1 MICLFYCFR
10 LYWYQYRTPGGSSGG
25 EAALIGA
32 GGSLLGLGSDIGGSL
47 RIPAHLSGV
56 CGLKPTNG
64 RLYEDGRRGGP
75 GAGMPVL
82 RSGVYGVSGFMS
94 ASVAGLEVGMRALLE
109 EARRMAARD
118 WRVAPVPWDQSLHN
132 PGRKLRIAYYED
144 DGFFPPMPGVKRA
157 LREVIDLLR
166 SEGHEVISWK
176 PVDFKK
182 AFFIMSHFMFADK
195 GFFFTKTMKYEK
207 IDEAIKRTN
216 TVMNMP
222 LAVRK
227 IVAFF
232 IGLFSENAASF
243 FRLGK
248 QTSQELWALN
258 AEKDNLIYSMMRDWE
273 TQGFDAVLS
282 CAFPMPA
289 IPPQYCS
296 RLISGEYFQ

>member
-1 MICLFYCFR
+1 M
-10 LYWYQYRTPGGSSGG
+10 
-25 EAALIGA
+25 
-32 GGSLLGLGSDIGGSL
+32 
-47 RIPAHLSGV
+47 

-64 RLYEDGRRGGP
+64 RLYEDGRRGAH
-75 GAGMPVL
+75 GADMGVL
-82 RSGVYGVSGFMS
+82 RLGVYSVAGFMS
-94 ASVAGLEVGMRALLE
+94 ASVAGLEVGMRAVLE

>member
-1 MICLFYCFR
+1 M
-10 LYWYQYRTPGGSSGG
+10 
-25 EAALIGA
+25 
-32 GGSLLGLGSDIGGSL
+32 
-47 RIPAHLSGV
+47 

-64 RLYEDGRRGGP
+64 RLYEDGRRGAH
-75 GAGMPVL
+75 GADMGVL
-82 RSGVYGVSGFMS
+82 RLGVYSVAGFMS
-94 ASVAGLEVGMRALLE
+94 ASVAGLEVGMRAVLE

-132 PGRKLRIAYYED
+132 PGRKLRIAYYEE
-144 DGFFPPMPGVKRA
+144 DGFFPPMPGVERA
-157 LREVIDLLR
+157 LREVIELLR
-166 SEGHEVISWK
+166 SEGHEVIPWK

-232 IGLFSENAASF
+232 VGLFSENAASF

-273 TQGFDAVLS
+273 TQSFDAVLS

-296 RLISGEYFQ
+296 RLISGEYYQ

>member
-1 MICLFYCFR
+1 MI
-10 LYWYQYRTPGGSSGG
+10 
-25 EAALIGA
+25 AA
-32 GGSLLGLGSDIGGSL
+32 GGSVLGLGSDVGGSL
-47 RIPAHLSGV
+47 RIPAHFSGV

-64 RLYEDGRRGGP
+64 RLYEDGRRGAH
-75 GAGMPVL
+75 GADMGVL
-82 RSGVYGVSGFMS
+82 RLGVYSVAGFMS
-94 ASVAGLEVGMRALLE
+94 ASVAGLEVGMRAVLK
-109 EARRMAARD
+109 EAKRMASRD
-118 WRVAPVPWDQSLHN
+118 WRVAPVSWDQSLYS
-132 PGRKLRIAYYED
+132 PGRKLRIAYYEED
-144 DGFFPPMPGVKRA
+144 DFFPPMPGVKRA
-157 LREVIDLLR
+157 LREVIELLR
-166 SEGHEVISWK
+166 SEGHEVIPWK

-182 AFFIMSHFMFADK
+182 AFFIMSHFVFADK

-207 IDEAIKRTN
+207 IDEAIERTN

-227 IVAFF
+227 IVAFLV
-232 IGLFSENAASF
+232 GLFSENAASF

-296 RLISGEYFQ
+296 RLISGEYFYKV